1 MAFDLKSF
9 TSTVRVSDGA
19 WGTQLQARGLPVGS
33 PPELWNVENPAA
45 VSEVASGYVAAGSDV
60 ILANTFGANRLV
72 MAPYGAAD
80 RITELAE
87 AGAAISR
94 QAAGDKVKVFGSIGP
109 SGVIVM
115 MGDVPADELVASFA
129 ETAQAAINGGVD
141 AFVLETFNEIDELAL
156 AIKGVR
162 SVSDLPIVASMT
174 FDSGPDQTATMMGA
188 APKDLAAVA
197 AEHGADAVGANC
209 GLGPDKLLT
218 VVGLLREATD
228 LPIWSKANAGLPV
241 VADGETTFPMGSTEF
256 ATFVPALVDAGA
268 NFIGGCCGT
277 TPEHIKAVRSAVNS
291 LG

>member
-9 TSTVRVSDGA
+9 ASTVRVSDGA

-33 PPELWNVENPAA
+33 PPELWNVENPAGVA
-45 VSEVASGYVAAGSDV
+45 EVATGYVAAGSDV
-60 ILANTFGANRLV
+60 IITNTFGANRLV
-72 MAPYGAAD
+72 LGPYGAGD
-80 RITELAE
+80 RVAELAE

-94 QAAGDKVKVFGSIGP
+94 QAAGDSVKVFGSIGP
-109 SGVIVM
+109 SGIIVM
-115 MGDVPADELVASFA
+115 MGEVPADDLIGSFA
-129 ETAQAAINGGVD
+129 ETARAAVNGGVD

-156 AIKGVR
+156 AIQGIR

-188 APKDLAAVA
+188 GPKDLAALA
-197 AEHGADAVGANC
+197 AQHNVDAVGANC

-218 VVGLLREATD
+218 IVGLLREVTD

-241 VADGETTFPMGSTEF
+241 MADGETTFPMGAAEF
-256 ATFVPALVDAGA
+256 AAFVPALGAAGA

-277 TPEHIKAVRSAVNS
+277 TPEHIKAIRTAVRA